1 MHAMQ
6 AAGCSFKV
14 AGRVASAFASS
25 SATEQLRLDFAQN
38 RFLKLEHLRHMIPAF
53 AAAMFSEISEL
64 DCRVD
69 VSSSQLRAAAAAAA
83 ADPSKL

>member
-1 MHAMQ
+1 MYAMQ

-25 SATEQLRLDFAQN
+25 SATAQLGSEAAQN
-38 RFLKLEHLRHMIPAF
+38 SFLKLEHLRHMIPAF
-53 AAAMFSEISEL
+53 AVAMFSEISEH

-69 VSSSQLRAAAAAAA
+69 VSSSQLRAAAAAVNE
-83 ADPSKL
+83 PE